1 MPVTIVEVGKASIL
15 NYVGIAIIVLLILA
29 VTCAVIKD
37 RRHRRNEE
45 GLTVVALI
53 LLFGSGFIGLSC
65 RDIYASTKQDV
76 NIAYVNTSYSGQF
89 LLEGSFPKAE
99 DLRKCTT
106 IGEDRMLYRG
116 NDLEKTIKGNKYYIF
131 KLDGFKTDVESV
143 EEIVEKYNKKYNK
156 NIKTEDLVIVR
167 SDRY

>member
-1 MPVTIVEVGKASIL
+1 MPVTIVEVGKASL
-15 NYVGIAIIVLLILA
+15 FNYVGIAIIVLLILA

-65 RDIYASTKQDV
+65 RDIYASPKQDV

-99 DLRKCTT
+99 DLRKLQ
-106 IGEDRMLYRG
+106 IVLELVQIADLPQQNKPEEVLEEADHRHLAVDLLDLAEADLAEDQG
-116 NDLEKTIKGNKYYIF
+116 NNA
-131 KLDGFKTDVESV
+131 
-143 EEIVEKYNKKYNK
+143 
-156 NIKTEDLVIVR
+156 NIIYK
-167 SDRY
+167 